1 MYHASRRSRQAS
13 LSWELFPETSRFLFL
28 RMVYF
33 CYIDESGTPQIPGNT
48 SHYVLIGLSIPISK
62 WKYCEQRIYKIKR
75 KYDLIGKEIHT
86 GWIVRKYL
94 EQAQIPNFEELDH
107 VTRRHEVSKIR
118 KRELLRLQKSQ
129 NKAHYKQTRKNYR
142 QTDAYIHLTFEERH
156 AFIAEVADLVGSL
169 SFVRLFGEA
178 IDKIHFN
185 PSKSKLT
192 LDEQGLEQ
200 LVSRF
205 EQYLKIRSKS
215 LQNNGIYGAL
225 IHDNNDTVAKR
236 HTDLMKR
243 FHRYGTLWTTIE
255 RIIETPLFVNS
266 ELTNLVQIADLC
278 CYSVRRYLENNET
291 NLFDRIKNKIDR
303 KSGKIVGIRHF
314 TDPSCQCDLCK

>member
-1 MYHASRRSRQAS
+1 M
-13 LSWELFPETSRFLFL
+13 
-28 RMVYF
+28 
-33 CYIDESGTPQIPGNT
+33 
-48 SHYVLIGLSIPISK
+48 
-62 WKYCEQRIYKIKR
+62 
-75 KYDLIGKEIHT
+75 
-86 GWIVRKYL
+86 
-94 EQAQIPNFEELDH
+94 
-107 VTRRHEVSKIR
+107 
-118 KRELLRLQKSQ
+118 
-129 NKAHYKQTRKNYR
+129 
-142 QTDAYIHLTFEERH
+142 
-156 AFIAEVADLVGSL
+156 GSL

>member
-1 MYHASRRSRQAS
+1 
-13 LSWELFPETSRFLFL
+13 
-28 RMVYF
+28 MVYF

-48 SHYVLIGLSIPISK
+48 SHYVLIGISIPIDK
-62 WKYCEQRIYKIKR
+62 WKLCEKRIFRIKR
-75 KYDLIGKEIHT
+75 KYDLVGSEIHT

-94 EQAQIPNFEELDH
+94 EQSRIPNFDQLDYA
-107 VTRRHEVSKIR
+107 TRRHEVAKIR
-118 KRELLRLQKSQ
+118 KKELLRLQKSQ
-129 NKAHYKQTRKNYR
+129 KKAHYKQTRKNYR
-142 QTDAYIHLTFEERH
+142 QTDAYIHLTHSERMS
-156 AFIAEVADLVGSL
+156 FIEEVADLVGSL
-169 SFVRLFGEA
+169 SFARLFGEA

-185 PSKSKLT
+185 PNKSKLA

-215 LQNNGIYGAL
+215 LKDNGIYGAL
-225 IHDNNDTVAKR
+225 IHDNNDTVSKR

-243 FHRYGTLWTTIE
+243 FHRYGTLWTSIE

-278 CYSVRRYLENNET
+278 CYSVRRYLENNES
-291 NLFDRIKNKIDR
+291 NLFDRIKKKIDR
-303 KSGKIVGIRHF
+303 KNGKIVGVRHF
-314 TDPSCQCDLCK
+314 TDDSCQCELCV